1 MSERLD
7 ELVMSRRVLVAVGA
21 GGVGK
26 TTTAAALGLAAAT
39 RGRRVLCLTVDP
51 ARRLAEALGLERMSS
66 DEQQIDAAR
75 CERAGIP
82 MRGSLAAMM
91 LDTKR
96 TFDELILRHAST
108 PEHARRLLDN
118 RLYRYVSA
126 SLAGTQ
132 EYMAMEKLVSVQRDA
147 RFDLIVLDTPPT
159 TNALD
164 FLDAPNR
171 LVEALDSPTMRW
183 IVQAFQ
189 STGKVSFNLLARSAG
204 AVLRGIARIT
214 GAGFLEAL
222 SEFLAELNELFGG
235 FKERA
240 RQVESSLRSPE
251 VAFILVTSTGP
262 TSIQEVLFFS
272 ERLAQGAMPRG
283 AFVVN
288 RFHPPPPC
296 SNTVP
301 GEGDIAAAI
310 TERRLPLE
318 SNGARRVIRA
328 HADAVKLA
336 DLDAFHVGALRDRVE
351 SDVPI
356 VRVPELTTDVHDLE
370 GLNAVADILMRGGV

>member
-1 MSERLD
+1 MTERLD
-7 ELVMSRRVLVAVGA
+7 QLVMSRRVLVAVGA

-26 TTTAAALGLAAAT
+26 TTTAAALGLAAAS

-66 DEQQIDAAR
+66 QEQQLDPAR
-75 CERAGIP
+75 CRSAGIA
-82 MRGSLAAMM
+82 MTGSLTAMM

-96 TFDELILRHAST
+96 TFDEVILRYASS
-108 PEHARRLLDN
+108 PEHARRLLSN
-118 RLYRYVSA
+118 KLYQYVSA

-164 FLDAPNR
+164 FLDAPHR

-189 STGKVSFNLLARSAG
+189 STGRVSFNLLARSAG

-214 GAGFLEAL
+214 GAGFLESL
-222 SEFLAELNELFGG
+222 SEFLSELNDLFGG

-240 RQVESSLRSPE
+240 REVESSLRSPD
-251 VAFILVTSTGP
+251 VAFILVSGTGP
-262 TSIQEVLFFS
+262 TSIQEVLFF
-272 ERLAQGAMPRG
+272 EDRLAQSSMARG

-288 RFHPPPPC
+288 RFHRQPPSANRSP
-296 SNTVP
+296 SESDVASEIS
-301 GEGDIAAAI
+301 GKHLSLDAGAA
-310 TERRLPLE
+310 
-318 SNGARRVIRA
+318 SRVIRA
-328 HADAVKLA
+328 YADSTKLA
-336 DLDAFHVGALRDRVE
+336 ALDALHVEALRRHLADE
-351 SDVPI
+351 VPI
-356 VRVPELTTDVHDLE
+356 VRIPELTTDVHDLG
-370 GLNAVADILMRGGV
+370 GLNAVADLLMTGGI

>member
-1 MSERLD
+1 MIRLD

-26 TTTAAALGLAAAT
+26 TTTAAALGLAAAS
-39 RGRRVLCLTVDP
+39 RGRHVLCLTVDP

-66 DEQQIDAAR
+66 QEQQLDPER
-75 CERAGIP
+75 CRRAGIS
-82 MRGSLAAMM
+82 MAGSLTAMM

-96 TFDELILRHAST
+96 TFDELILRYASS
-108 PEHARRLLDN
+108 PEHARRLLSN
-118 RLYRYVSA
+118 RLYQYVSD

-132 EYMAMEKLVSVQRDA
+132 EYMAMEKLVSAERDA

-164 FLDAPNR
+164 FLDAPGR

-222 SEFLAELNELFGG
+222 SELLSELNELFGG

-240 RQVESSLRSPE
+240 REVESSLRSPD

-262 TSIQEVLFFS
+262 TSIQEVLFF
-272 ERLAQGAMPRG
+272 EDRLAQGSMARG

-288 RFHPPPPC
+288 RYHRRPPHAERWPDETDVARAI
-296 SNTVP
+296 SERHLSL
-301 GEGDIAAAI
+301 GGDAASRVVRAYA
-310 TERRLPLE
+310 E
-318 SNGARRVIRA
+318 SAKLAALDTCHVDALGAR
-328 HADAVKLA
+328 
-336 DLDAFHVGALRDRVE
+336 LD
-351 SDVPI
+351 DVPI
-356 VRVPELTTDVHDLE
+356 VLIPELTSDVHDLE
-370 GLNAVADILMRGGV
+370 GLNAVANLLMRGGV